1 MLWLLIAVFVYLLFI
16 WCIFELWLGEACIF
30 LIEEVL
36 TIDDLVIKEEVIAEA
51 FLLDISEGLFDIS

>member
-1 MLWLLIAVFVYLLFI
+1 
-16 WCIFELWLGEACIF
+16 LGEACIF

-51 FLLDISEGLFDIS
+51 FLLDMSEGLFDIS